1 MAFYEKGSEVL
12 ELKKTEHFT
21 WTRACIERFT
31 RTTRRHP
38 QCSGRNSRVQRSES
52 DLLER
57 GRKGETFPSIDS
69 DGVSGQWREDEGAII
84 LATGSGMSLRL
95 VRKGERELVAEGG
108 YRARWLRWEN
118 WEEDWNRLQR
128 SRAKVGIRRP
138 EDNIAPSKST
148 AESNIAGPSTF
159 RPRNGKADPD
169 TMPSSPASST
179 RNELVQV
186 PGVRS
191 VPRFIEPPLEC
202 ACPCW
207 SPDGKY
213 VMFIVRPT
221 EQAGGVVQA
230 VGLWLRE
237 MSGSSPADGSKRWLV
252 SNFFFGGAS
261 TTRWSSA
268 DPLNSMWSP
277 CRGRQTGRR

>member
-1 MAFYEKGSEVL
+1 MAFYEKGSEIL
-12 ELKKTEHFT
+12 ELKKDGTFYLDKSLY
-21 WTRACIERFT
+21 RAIYKNYA
-31 RTTRRHP
+31 RHP
-38 QCSGRNSRVQRSES
+38 QSSGRHSTGRPKRKRSVGA
-52 DLLER
+52 

-69 DGVSGQWREDEGAII
+69 DGVSGQWREDEDAII

-128 SRAKVGIRRP
+128 SREKVGILRP

-148 AESNIAGPSTF
+148 AESNVAGPSTF
-159 RPRNGKADPD
+159 RPRNGKAAPG

-179 RNELVQV
+179 RNELVEV

-202 ACPCW
+202 SCPCW

-213 VMFIVRPT
+213 VMFVARPT
-221 EQAGGVVQA
+221 EQSGGVVTVLELPGNVWVISGRWIEEMAGQQ
-230 VGLWLRE
+230 LLR
-237 MSGSSPADGSKRWLV
+237 R
-252 SNFFFGGAS
+252 AS

-268 DPLNSMWSP
+268 DPLNSMWLP
-277 CRGRQTGRR
+277 WRGRQTGRR